1 MKWILFLFLFLNPV
15 VSMSQQIHNIP
26 DCFGIETRVYNIETD
41 STYQYEYVVQGG
53 EIISQNSNIL
63 SIRWSNDSI
72 NELFIFVYDRRGC
85 SNVSTLRV
93 EFVPCDESFI
103 WIPNSFT
110 PNSNGI
116 NDQFK
121 AYGVNIKQ
129 FEMIIYNRWGEK
141 LFITRN
147 LEQGW
152 DGKYNGKFVQLGIYI
167 YKIIYT
173 DVRNEEKNIVGKV
186 SLIK

>member
-1 MKWILFLFLFLNPV
+1 MIKIILYVIVILCIFHSIIYYFNIDVFYIKQKPSNSVIGSGANSLNTLDELY
-15 VSMSQQIHNIP
+15 INI
-26 DCFGIETRVYNIETD
+26 
-41 STYQYEYVVQGG
+41 
-53 EIISQNSNIL
+53 
-63 SIRWSNDSI
+63 NDSI

-110 PNSNGI
+110 PNSNGT